1 MILKLSI
8 TQMLFNAVFQF
19 SNLFINAYLFK
30 EHHDVQLVALYNF
43 YMFLFWGI
51 TFYIGFKC
59 CEKNTRIGQAMSGVS
74 CIGGTILLMCGIQNV
89 LWLGMFMG
97 AAGGFFWTSYL
108 SVYRSLG
115 KNSESGG
122 TFAKVSLMAT
132 LVTVFIPL
140 LFGHIVEGS
149 SYFIGFLVLLGLGI
163 SMFVM
168 SKFVP
173 AHQTQPIRLQKSS
186 FKHPQFI
193 TTCVLQGFYFSFV
206 NISAGLLVYMA
217 GKGEASMGSFA
228 TYYGMVTV
236 GVTFLIA
243 YILPSKLQL
252 KALSFSTLI
261 YLAASLLFIID
272 WSGSVIAF
280 NFALAFA
287 GPLFLNT
294 LIGMHFLYSNH
305 HYQNGEEGLLVRELA
320 LTLGKLLFFGYMA
333 IFGLEINT
341 LSFMVLLF
349 IGSLFPFA
357 ISILLKTKSFH

>member
-1 MILKLSI
+1 MILRLSI
-8 TQMLFNAVFQF
+8 TQMLYNAVFQF

-30 EHHDVQLVALYNF
+30 EHHDVQVVALYNF

-51 TFYIGFKC
+51 TFYVGFKC
-59 CEKNTRIGQAMSGVS
+59 CEKNTRIGQALSGLS
-74 CIGGTILLMCGIQNV
+74 CIGGTVLLMSGIQNV
-89 LWLGMFMG
+89 LWLGAFMG

-108 SVYRSLG
+108 AVYRSLG

-122 TFAKVSLMAT
+122 TFAKVSLLAT
-132 LVTVFIPL
+132 MVTVFIPL

-149 SYFIGFLVLLGLGI
+149 SYFIGFLVLLCLGI
-163 SMFVM
+163 SMFIM

-173 AHQTQPIRLQKSS
+173 SHHTQPIHLQKSS

-193 TTCVLQGFYFSFV
+193 TTCILQGFYFSFV

-228 TYYGMVTV
+228 TSYGLVTV
-236 GVTFLIA
+236 TITFLIA
-243 YILPSKLQL
+243 FILPSKHQL

-272 WSGSVIAF
+272 WGGSVIAF

-294 LIGMHFLYSNH
+294 LVGMHFSYSNH
-305 HYQNGEEGLLVRELA
+305 HYKNGEEGLLVRELA

-333 IFGLEINT
+333 FFELEIST
-341 LSFMVLLF
+341 LSFMILLF
-349 IGSLFPFA
+349 VGSLFPFV
-357 ISILLKTKSFH
+357 ISLLLKTSVFK